1 MVKCLGLLINLL
13 SLFAPKRAC
22 AIAYKLF
29 STPRKGQLKR
39 RDIPY
44 FLSEAHQDR
53 FVYDGLSIQCY
64 RWNQERSELPLMM
77 LFHGWESNAGRW
89 EELVTYLDDQYQYI
103 SIDAMGLGLSD
114 GSNLSVID
122 YSHLM
127 DHCLRA
133 FRPQYVVAHS
143 LGAFALL
150 HQMSVVKYDFVEK
163 VVLMACLDRFQH
175 VIDNYI
181 GMLGYWKK
189 VSSDLLRFLEG
200 LIDMDM
206 GEYASRNFIKSLSNQ
221 TLIIHDKED
230 VVVELAE
237 CTVFHDFANQKGIE
251 VYYTEGLGHSVQDR
265 IVFEKI
271 KNYFMN

>member
-1 MVKCLGLLINLL
+1 
-13 SLFAPKRAC
+13 
-22 AIAYKLF
+22 
-29 STPRKGQLKR
+29 
-39 RDIPY
+39 
-44 FLSEAHQDR
+44 
-53 FVYDGLSIQCY
+53 
-64 RWNQERSELPLMM
+64 
-77 LFHGWESNAGRW
+77 
-89 EELVTYLDDQYQYI
+89 
-103 SIDAMGLGLSD
+103 
-114 GSNLSVID
+114 
-122 YSHLM
+122 
-127 DHCLRA
+127 
-133 FRPQYVVAHS
+133 
-143 LGAFALL
+143 
-150 HQMSVVKYDFVEK
+150 MSVVKYDFVEK